1 MLKIGLIGSG
11 SIGQFLLQEIN
22 FNKRLSNV
30 KITSIFDER
39 SGLHEHVKH
48 ISDKFDCE
56 YVTDKTEFF
65 LSDIDLYVEC
75 ANPDVAKAYALE
87 ILKQGKNMLIVSA
100 GALVDRDFTMQITNI
115 CNENNCQVFI
125 PSGGIGGLDILQAA
139 RILGEIEQVQLTTRK
154 PPNALSLMMEISEPV
169 VVFSGTAAE
178 AIAKF
183 PRNMNVAISLSL
195 AGIGVEQTMVK
206 IVADPN
212 VQRNIHEVWVKG
224 AFGEMKLN
232 LENFPMPTNPKTSY
246 LAALSTLSML
256 RQMVEPIKIGC

>member
-1 MLKIGLIGSG
+1 MLKIGLIGTG
-11 SIGQFLLQEIN
+11 GIGQFLLQEIN

-30 KITSIFDER
+30 RITSIFDER
-39 SGLHEHVKH
+39 PGLLEHVQH

-56 YVTDKTEFF
+56 YVTDKMEFF
-65 LSDIDLYVEC
+65 LSDIDLFVEC
-75 ANPDVAKAYALE
+75 ANPDVAKTYALE
-87 ILKQGKNMLIVSA
+87 ILKHGKNMLIVSV
-100 GALVDRDFTMQITNI
+100 GALVDQDFTMQITNI
-115 CNENNCQVFI
+115 CSENNCHVFI
-125 PSGGIGGLDILQAA
+125 PSGAIGSLDVLQAA
-139 RILGEIEQVQLTTRK
+139 RVLGEIEQVQLITRK

-195 AGIGVEQTMVK
+195 AGIGVEQTIVK
-206 IVADPN
+206 IVADPK
-212 VQRNIHEVWVKG
+212 VERNLHEVWVKG
-224 AFGEMKLN
+224 AFGEMRLQ
-232 LENFPMPTNPKTSY
+232 LENFSLPTNPKTSY